1 MEDNHIIKLLF
12 ARSESAI
19 TALARRFGR
28 RLQALA
34 ENILGSR
41 RDAEECVSDTYL
53 VLWNRIPPERP
64 QPLAPYV
71 YKVGRNT
78 ALKRLRTNSA
88 QKRDS
93 AYDLSL
99 DELAGCLPDDSTER
113 RLQARELGRAI
124 DRFLDTQ
131 SKSSRVIFL
140 RRYWFGDGI
149 GEISKATGISPGAVT
164 TRLSRTRSALK
175 DYLTQEGFYD
185 ETRAY

>member
-19 TALARRFGR
+19 AALAKRFGS
-28 RLQALA
+28 RLLSLA
-34 ENILGSR
+34 VNILGSH

-53 VLWNRIPPERP
+53 ALWNIIPPEHP

-71 YKVGRNT
+71 YKVGRYI
-78 ALKRLRTNSA
+78 ALKRLRSNNA
-88 QKRDS
+88 QMRCS

-113 RLQARELGRAI
+113 TLQARELGRAI
-124 DRFLDTQ
+124 DRFLNRQ

-149 GEISKATGISPGAVT
+149 EEISKAMGLSPGAVT

-175 DYLTQEGFYD
+175 DYLEQEGYSY
-185 ETRAY
+185 ETRSH